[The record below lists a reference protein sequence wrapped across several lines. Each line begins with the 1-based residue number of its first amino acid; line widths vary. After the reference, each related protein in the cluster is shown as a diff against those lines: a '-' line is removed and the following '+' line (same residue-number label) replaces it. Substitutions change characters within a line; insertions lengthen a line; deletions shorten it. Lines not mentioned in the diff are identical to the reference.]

1 MDIQTLV
8 GEAHEQ
14 ARKSG
19 WHDGEPRHPL
29 VFHMLMVS
37 ELSEASEQVRAG
49 QPDLWTSPAG
59 KPEGELV
66 ELADVIIRIA
76 DYAGLR
82 GWDLAAALRQKL
94 DYNKT
99 RAYRHGGKSC

>member
-1 MDIQTLV
+1 MNIQELV

-14 ARKSG
+14 AKKSG

-37 ELSEASEQVRAG
+37 ELAEASEQVRINA
-49 QPDLWTSPAG
+49 PDFWLSELG
-59 KPEGELV
+59 KPEGELA

-76 DYAGLR
+76 DYAGSR
-82 GWDLAAALRQKL
+82 GWDLDRAIREKL
-94 DYNKT
+94 DYNRT
-99 RAYRHGGKSC
+99 RSYRHGNKSC